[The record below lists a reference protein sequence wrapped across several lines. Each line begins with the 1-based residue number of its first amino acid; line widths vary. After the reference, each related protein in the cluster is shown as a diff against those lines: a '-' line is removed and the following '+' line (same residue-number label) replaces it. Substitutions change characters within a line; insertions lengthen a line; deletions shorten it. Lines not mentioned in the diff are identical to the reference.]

1 VFPFLLLGVLVAG
14 VLTACGNGDGDDIR
28 TQRGLG
34 VGLAALSARERSEA
48 AQTGQA
54 NTGALTPSR
63 EGGQTTDVS
72 APLASTALQQNQT
85 GITVP
90 GFGSATAD
98 ADSAVLELYFG
109 RYSVPQ
115 PVPDQ
120 TRPGSEA
127 QTSIAGAPITE
138 ADLAPVIDA
147 LVAAAVA
154 RDDIEFLGT
163 PYYDP
168 YSASATLRATVRNI
182 DIVGVVVK
190 AATDAASGLP
200 DVVLQSTYVSY
211 TVADCAP
218 LERAAMDAAV
228 ADARERA
235 TALAAALGV
244 GLGDIAGAADYAWS
258 PFGGSPCDVG
268 YNGPVPLGGALYS
281 EAQPSQVQLYANV
294 SITYEIQ

>member
-1 VFPFLLLGVLVAG
+1 M
-14 VLTACGNGDGDDIR
+14 
-28 TQRGLG
+28 
-34 VGLAALSARERSEA
+34 
-48 AQTGQA
+48 
-54 NTGALTPSR
+54 LTPSR
-63 EGGQTTDVS
+63 PGGQTADVR
-72 APLASTALQQNQT
+72 APFASTALQQSQS

-120 TRPGSEA
+120 TRPGSET
-127 QTSIAGAPITE
+127 QTSTAGAPITE

-147 LVAAAVA
+147 LVAAGVA
-154 RDDIEFLGT
+154 REDIEFLGT

-182 DIVGVVVK
+182 GIVGAVVQ
-190 AATDAASGLP
+190 ATTDATAGLQ

-211 TVADCAP
+211 TVGDCAA

-228 ADARERA
+228 ADAKERA
-235 TALAAALGV
+235 TAFAAALEVGV
-244 GLGDIAGAADYAWS
+244 GDIAGAADYAWS

-268 YNGPVPLGGALYS
+268 YLGPVPLGGAVYS
-281 EAQPSQVQLYANV
+281 EGQPSQVQVYANV